1 MNPGPPDTQ
10 VEDQVSRDVL
20 IAAYTV
26 VGARRTSLDTMMWQV
41 PALAT
46 AAQAFL
52 LTIALQTDGSRAA
65 QAIAAALGAVLAVL
79 SAQLMAKHRHLEMSD
94 SRLTERIERQLG
106 LERRLGVA
114 PTPPAGSASANASRG
129 GSGCRRTD
137 SGWSVWPRSASRT
150 WSWPSTRWRTWVSSV
165 EPGRAAGQAIAAFT
179 TSMIFCSTSGLHFW
193 MAYDTGQMS
202 PSSSVAASWNSSVE

>member
-106 LERRLGVA
+106 LERGLGVA
-114 PTPPAGSASANASRG
+114 PH
-129 GSGCRRTD
+129 
-137 SGWSVWPRSASRT
+137 
-150 WSWPSTRWRTWVSSV
+150 
-165 EPGRAAGQAIAAFT
+165 AAGRLRLGERQPWWIRLSSYRLWLVGVATFGVADLVVAFDA
-179 TSMIFCSTSGLHFW
+179 MANLGLL
-193 MAYDTGQMS
+193 G
-202 PSSSVAASWNSSVE
+202 